1 MTRVRKQTYTIVV
14 PPYGAPNN
22 HREGN
27 PSHLACC
34 SLLRPFPFFARHK
47 NSTKHHTCRIVSR
60 TTTMMKAASVL
71 MLCTSNALVFTA
83 SSSASF
89 SPSSPLSMT
98 SSLSEES
105 DKSENSSVDPPRP
118 TQQPRVVMS
127 KAIPFLQCPAPLVD
141 CQFAGNVGFDPLGLA
156 KNREQLWEYREAEI
170 KHARLAMLVCL
181 RCCCCVVSCSLSVTH
196 VQ

>member
-1 MTRVRKQTYTIVV
+1 MVHLTTIGRAIQVIWPVV
-14 PPYGAPNN
+14 LSSD
-22 HREGN
+22 H
-27 PSHLACC
+27 
-34 SLLRPFPFFARHK
+34 SLFFARHK
-47 NSTKHHTCRIVSR
+47 NSTKHHTCRRVSR

-71 MLCTSNALVFTA
+71 ILCTSNALAFTA
-83 SSSASF
+83 SPSASF
-89 SPSSPLSMT
+89 SSSSPLSVT

-118 TQQPRVVMS
+118 PQQPRVVMS

-170 KHARLAMLVCL
+170 KHARLAMLVRL
-181 RCCCCVVSCSLSVTH
+181 GVHRSCCCCVVSCCLSVTH
-196 VQ
+196 VH